1 MLGEG
6 RSQDFWHL
14 PEYSEM
20 LAVQQEAFNGYA
32 TGTVSSAAE
41 ALDYSAAK
49 QQEIL
54 FNAGRTTVAPPE
66 GTAERTLQ

>member
-1 MLGEG
+1 
-6 RSQDFWHL
+6 
-14 PEYSEM
+14 M

-66 GTAERTLQ
+66 GTAGRTLQ